1 MRQIRKRSLPQLVE
15 VHALFHRTSIRVLTH
30 RLICY
35 RSPKYR
41 KSTLGNRVTRH
52 QLRFRLASATL
63 LAVFALSISGCAEGK
78 FWRTGKYAPWVRKQ
92 WEAEEQIADTLFA
105 RKKRMTEAVASVAG
119 GTVESQQQVAN
130 KLSEV
135 ILRDPILLMRLHA
148 LKLITSLDCPKTAE
162 TLSIAGSDPSAD
174 VRIAT
179 VKAFERIQSEES
191 IYQLQEILAN
201 DTDDDVRI
209 AATRAL
215 GSFQGQT
222 SVRALSLALQDRNP
236 ALQISATE
244 SLMRA
249 TGQQSMGRDVA
260 AWQNYVQQVAPGSDA
275 TTIPGNAES
284 PQVARDPSGG
294 TFR

>member
-1 MRQIRKRSLPQLVE
+1 MRLQS
-15 VHALFHRTSIRVLTH
+15 S
-30 RLICY
+30 Y
-35 RSPKYR
+35 
-41 KSTLGNRVTRH
+41 
-52 QLRFRLASATL
+52 RLASVTL
-63 LAVFALSISGCAEGK
+63 LAVFSLSLFGCAEGQ
-78 FWRTGKYAPWVRKQ
+78 FWRTGKYAPWVRKK

-119 GTVESQQQVAN
+119 GTVESQQEVAQ

-135 ILRDPILLMRLHA
+135 ILRDPILLLRLHA
-148 LKLITSLDCPKTAE
+148 LKLITSLDCPKTAD
-162 TLSIAGSDPSAD
+162 TLAIAASDPSSD
-174 VRIAT
+174 IRIAT
-179 VKAFERIQSEES
+179 VEALKRIPGQDS

-215 GSFQGQT
+215 GNFQGQT
-222 SVRALSLALQDRNP
+222 SVRALALALEDRNP

-249 TGQQSMGRDVA
+249 TGQQSIGRDVA
-260 AWQNYVQQVAPGSDA
+260 AWQNYVRQVAPGADA
-275 TTIPGNAES
+275 QTIPGSNEE
-284 PQVARDPSGG
+284 PQIAKEPSGG

>member
-1 MRQIRKRSLPQLVE
+1 M
-15 VHALFHRTSIRVLTH
+15 HALSTGSSFRVLTSQ
-30 RLICY
+30 LICY
-35 RSPKYR
+35 RPPEFR
-41 KSTLGNRVTRH
+41 KSTSGNRVTRH

-63 LAVFALSISGCAEGK
+63 LAMFALSISGCAEGQ
-78 FWRTGKYAPWVRKQ
+78 FWRTGKYAPWVRKK

-119 GTVESQQQVAN
+119 GTVESQQQVAE

-162 TLSIAGSDPSAD
+162 TLAIAGSDPSAD
-174 VRIAT
+174 VRIAA
-179 VKAFERIQSEES
+179 VKALERIQNEES

-249 TGQQSMGRDVA
+249 TGQQSIGRDVA
-260 AWQNYVQQVAPGSDA
+260 AWQNYVQQISPGEDA
-275 TTIPGNAES
+275 TTIPGSAET
-284 PQVARDPSGG
+284 PPIARAPSSGN
-294 TFR
+294 FR